1 MNVVLVVALSLVH
14 CSEIGLPQIKFG
26 PKLYPVGQLSWF
38 MSFSPLWIRKI
49 FYSSEPARLG
59 TKWRLQEKSG
69 FIH

>member
-49 FYSSEPARLG
+49 FYSSEPTR
-59 TKWRLQEKSG
+59 
-69 FIH
+69 